1 MMSNELKNIIAY
13 YEGEFDIHN
22 AKCLSSLVR
31 YLGTEIA
38 AILSLAPTASL
49 KKFGIENN
57 IPVISKVD
65 AIPGNAQKLLL
76 ATLHNAEDALPIL
89 ANLIKECVKKGIH
102 VYNGDH
108 LFLKPMFSESEQ
120 VYVHDLRE
128 TSTNLQLFSGE
139 LGQCT
144 NQLRVLTVG
153 LDCNIG
159 KMTVSLELEKFLIN
173 EGFDVEFVA
182 TGQISMM
189 IKGKGI
195 PLDRTIVDFT
205 SGIMEEYLAKHHNQI
220 LVIEGQ
226 GSIFAPMYSG
236 LTLAQVHGS
245 IPQLMILCVDPSR
258 EHPRYFPQLKLP
270 TIDQAISQYEQ
281 LATHVISTSK
291 IMGISANTSSMNEE
305 EALSYVNSLEEQFEL
320 PVTDPIRF
328 GCDKFKA
335 SIESWISDN
344 CKGRARNRP

>member
-1 MMSNELKNIIAY
+1 MTSNEFENTIAY
-13 YEGEFDIHN
+13 YEGEFDIHS

-31 YLGTEIA
+31 YSRPQIT

-49 KKFGIENN
+49 MNFGKENN

-65 AIPGNAQKLLL
+65 EIPVSTQRLML
-76 ATLHNAEDALPIL
+76 ATLHNAEDTLPIL
-89 ANLIKECVKKGIH
+89 VNLIKECIKKRIH

-108 LFLKPMFSESEQ
+108 LFLKPMFSEPEQ
-120 VYVHDLRE
+120 AYVHDLRAAPA
-128 TSTNLQLFSGE
+128 NLKLFSGNLME
-139 LGQCT
+139 RSD
-144 NQLRVLTVG
+144 QLRILIVG

-159 KMTVSLELEKFLIN
+159 KMTVSLELERFLSK
-173 EGFDVEFVA
+173 EGFDAEFIA

-205 SGIMEEYLAKHHNQI
+205 SGTMEEYLIKHHNQI

-245 IPQLMILCVDPSR
+245 VPQFMILCVDPSR
-258 EHPRYFPQLKLP
+258 DHPRYFPQLKLP
-270 TIDQAISQYEQ
+270 TIDQAILQYEH
-281 LATHVISTSK
+281 LAAHLISTSR
-291 IMGISANTSSMNEE
+291 IMGISANTSTMNEGKT
-305 EALSYVNSLEEQFEL
+305 LDYISGLEKRHKL

-328 GCDKFKA
+328 GCDKFKKP
-335 SIESWISDN
+335 IENWISDN
-344 CKGRARNRP
+344 C